1 MSVKEAYR
9 VNSDGTLYIRESEKD
24 TVILISKKQLTRPL
38 KSKYLRLL
46 EKDDNEEP
54 GNFYFIQFFK
64 LLIA

>member
-1 MSVKEAYR
+1 MALKEPYR

-24 TVILISKKQLTRPL
+24 TVILISKKQLLRPL

-54 GNFYFIQFFK
+54 GNFKSNFF
-64 LLIA
+64 LN